1 MRQHP
6 RTALLK
12 RPTEQGYILLTLL
25 LMVALMMVFAAAVVP
40 TIEEQINRD
49 REEELIHR
57 GMEYR
62 RAIRAFVKHTGRF
75 PMRLEELQD
84 VNGVRYLRKQY
95 KDPMTGKEFR
105 LVRAEDVSGYRLL
118 PQSETDQNGNNN
130 GNNADQPD
138 HSDPGAS
145 ITTGLSSQQQSVSQ
159 QASPDQPIP
168 PPAPNSGGNSGA
180 RAAFGG
186 YTGSSAP
193 SGPGVIMGVASKS
206 TKSTIR
212 EFDHKNHY
220 NQWLFFY
227 SPIYDGSIEMK
238 GPTPT
243 HPVFAKGFGDSS
255 EPNSQSPGPS
265 PGQTPPS
272 IGLPSPPSSSL
283 QVPRFQQ

>member
-1 MRQHP
+1 VKYR
-6 RTALLK
+6 RRNASLRRK
-12 RPTEQGYILLTLL
+12 SERGYVLLTLL
-25 LMVALMMVFAAAVVP
+25 LMAALMMVLAAAVAP
-40 TIEEQINRD
+40 KLEEQITRD

-75 PMRLEELQD
+75 PTRLEELQD

-105 LVRAEDVSGYRLL
+105 LVHAEDISGYRLL
-118 PQSETDQNGNNN
+118 PQSDTDQNGNNT
-130 GNNADQPD
+130 GDSPDQAGRPD
-138 HSDPGAS
+138 TATSATSDP
-145 ITTGLSSQQQSVSQ
+145 SSQQQSVAQ
-159 QASPDQPIP
+159 QASTEQPT
-168 PPAPNSGGNSGA
+168 PAPNSAANTGL
-180 RAAFGG
+180 RAVFGG

-212 EFDHKNHY
+212 EFEHKNHY

-227 SPIYDGSIEMK
+227 SPIYDGSVEVK

-243 HPVFAKGFGDSS
+243 HPVFAKGTVDSS
-255 EPNSQSPGPS
+255 NPNSQSPGQS
-265 PGQTPPS
+265 PGQTAPFTGQP
-272 IGLPSPPSSSL
+272 LAPSSSP
-283 QVPRFQQ
+283 QVPPFQQ